1 MTVTVLEGHVL
12 DVLASLPA
20 QHFHAAVTSP
30 PYWQARRYGCPPVVW
45 PDPEGAPPCPGDAHQ
60 WTDATVRHT
69 QHADDGSA
77 GGLQHTSP
85 GSVGHRGEHP
95 GARCVRCGAWCG
107 ELGQEPE
114 VGLYVA
120 HLVACMRAVRR
131 VLRRDGCLWVN
142 LAGCYFSD
150 PGGQNGA
157 SFRAGGFRGI
167 SNKAVTANR
176 HVGRRERTRSRD
188 GWLKPLDYVDVPG
201 LFARAM
207 QADGWRWRAD
217 VTWVKGSPLPE
228 SVAGT
233 RWERC
238 RRTPAWPPGG
248 QRAPAARDTPHT
260 DPADQVGRS
269 TGGGQPAWEA
279 CPWPPG
285 CPRCAGNEGYVL
297 RRGSGRPTKATEAVL
312 LFVRRPGYFY
322 DLEAERVRLRAST
335 LGRLGQDLAG
345 QAGSAY
351 AGATAGR
358 SGAPGRPVGDP
369 TAGRNL
375 WDWWAINAEP
385 LAEAHFAAY
394 PTALAARCIRLAT
407 SERGCCPR
415 CGAPWARIVARRF
428 VPQADVRDPG
438 RLAKAGIKGLAA
450 ECGWEAV
457 PRGTVDSATLGWRP
471 TCRCPD
477 AAGLAPCRVLDP
489 FGGSGRTG
497 IAADRLGRDCTLVEL
512 QPEYVAMAAR
522 RVSADAPLLTEVA
535 VVGPPGPE
543 ETGT

>member
-1 MTVTVLEGHVL
+1 M
-12 DVLASLPA
+12 
-20 QHFHAAVTSP
+20 
-30 PYWQARRYGCPPVVW
+30 
-45 PDPEGAPPCPGDAHQ
+45 
-60 WTDATVRHT
+60 
-69 QHADDGSA
+69 
-77 GGLQHTSP
+77 
-85 GSVGHRGEHP
+85 
-95 GARCVRCGAWCG
+95 
-107 ELGQEPE
+107 
-114 VGLYVA
+114 GLYVA

-131 VLRRDGCLWVN
+131 VLRPDGCLWVN

-176 HVGRRERTRSRD
+176 QLGRRERTRSGG
-188 GWLKPLDYVDVPG
+188 GWLKPLDWVDVPG

-207 QADGWRWRAD
+207 QADGWLWRAD

-228 SVAGT
+228 SVSGT

-238 RRTPAWPPGG
+238 RRRPGQAPVG
-248 QRAPAARDTPHT
+248 QRAPAARDTPNT
-260 DPADQVGRS
+260 DPSGRVGRS
-269 TGGGQPAWEA
+269 ADGGGQPAWEA
-279 CPWPPG
+279 CPG
-285 CPRCAGNEGYVL
+285 CPRCAGDEGYVL

-351 AGATAGR
+351 ARATVGR
-358 SGAPGRPVGDP
+358 SGAPGHPVGDP

-385 LAEAHFAAY
+385 LDEAHFAAY
-394 PTALAARCIRLAT
+394 PTALAARCVRLAT
-407 SERGCCPR
+407 SERGCCPC
-415 CGAPWARIVARRF
+415 CGAPWARVLARRF
-428 VPQADVRDPG
+428 APRREPAQADEHDPA
-438 RLAKAGIKGLAA
+438 RLAKERGKVLAA
-450 ECGWEAV
+450 ECEWGEA
-457 PRGTVDSATLGWRP
+457 PRETVKDATLGWRP
-471 TCRCPD
+471 TSRCPG
-477 AAGLAPCRVLDP
+477 AAGLAPVPCRVLDP

-522 RVSADAPLLTEVA
+522 RVSGDAPLLAEVA
-535 VVGPPGPE
+535 VEGPPRPG
-543 ETGT
+543 